1 MSNLHQARRAS
12 VAAVGLG
19 FGLLICLGTTAARES
34 GASPFETGAAP
45 FKTLEFQMASL
56 APFEASREK
65 TAYRLAEPF
74 GMEISA
80 LVKGGVQ
87 QKWAGVKKKLPREAR
102 TLARCRANADTCTHA
117 AKRFLAVI
125 DKAAGREGW
134 TRIAEINRA
143 INLTIKAVDDMT
155 QYGVRDLWASPL
167 MTFASGAGDCEDYAI
182 AKYVALHEIGFSGDD
197 LRLVIVHDHAANEDH
212 AVTAVRYDRRWLI
225 LDNKTLDI
233 RQDDSIA
240 QFDPLFVIDGDG
252 AKRVE
257 AHAQKPQTPWADAS
271 ISASEQFSSGWLS
284 SAPLP
289 L

>member
-1 MSNLHQARRAS
+1 MSNLRQAQRAV
-12 VAAVGLG
+12 VAAIGFGLG
-19 FGLLICLGTTAARES
+19 FLICLGTTAARES
-34 GASPFETGAAP
+34 EASPFETGAPP
-45 FKTLEFQMASL
+45 FKTLEFKMASL
-56 APFEASREK
+56 TPFEVPQEK
-65 TAYRLAEPF
+65 PIYRLAEPF
-74 GMEISA
+74 GAETSA
-80 LVKGGVQ
+80 LVKGGVR

-102 TLARCRANADTCTHA
+102 ALARCRVNADTCTPA

-125 DKAAGREGW
+125 DKAAAREGW

-240 QFDPLFVIDGDG
+240 QFDPLFVIDSGG

-257 AHAQKPQTPWADAS
+257 VHAPKPQNPWADAS
-271 ISASEQFSSGWLS
+271 IMAGEQFPSGQRS
-284 SAPLP
+284 SAPL
-289 L
+289 LL